1 MAKKQDENKNL
12 LVYKFHCKDEKI
24 NQYFVEQC
32 KIATKLY
39 NQTLYYL
46 NQYYKENGTMLKYA
60 DVDKIMRDMPNLESD
75 ISNYNQLCSVNAQQ
89 CIKKLYQN
97 FESFFKA
104 NADYKKNPQKYN
116 NHKPQPPKYLKGND
130 LCNLYYQTS
139 AFSITNKGQ
148 IKFGVSSK
156 TPTKIETPLV
166 VIPQYEK
173 YCEKIQQQK
182 QGVKAE
188 EKFIS
193 EIEVKALPNQ
203 TTQIYIKYKVE
214 YPKEKKYSNEY
225 ILGCD
230 FGVKKIMTIVSTKPN
245 FHPIFLQSETAQYNR
260 YNYMKNKRI
269 KKYRHCLDICQKGQ
283 KTSKHIKNIYETYNN
298 QITDLLHQISSK
310 LIKICLD
317 NNIHHIIIGYNE
329 NWKKGANIGKK
340 NNKRFQQFPFE
351 KLKNCL
357 EYKCKL
363 HNIKIEFKEESYT
376 SKCSCYDMEKI
387 NKHTEY
393 MGKRLKQNVFRTQ
406 CGKKV
411 HADVN
416 GAYNIIRK
424 HNPKVFDSINTKS
437 LIWHPKAI

>member
-130 LCNLYYQTS
+130 LCNLYYTYM

-148 IKFGVSSK
+148 IKFGTS
-156 TPTKIETPLV
+156 TKVLNKIKNPLV

-173 YCEKIQQQK
+173 YC
-182 QGVKAE
+182 
-188 EKFIS
+188 
-193 EIEVKALPNQ
+193 
-203 TTQIYIKYKVE
+203 
-214 YPKEKKYSNEY
+214 
-225 ILGCD
+225 
-230 FGVKKIMTIVSTKPN
+230 
-245 FHPIFLQSETAQYNR
+245 
-260 YNYMKNKRI
+260 
-269 KKYRHCLDICQKGQ
+269 
-283 KTSKHIKNIYETYNN
+283 
-298 QITDLLHQISSK
+298 
-310 LIKICLD
+310 
-317 NNIHHIIIGYNE
+317 
-329 NWKKGANIGKK
+329 
-340 NNKRFQQFPFE
+340 
-351 KLKNCL
+351 
-357 EYKCKL
+357 
-363 HNIKIEFKEESYT
+363 
-376 SKCSCYDMEKI
+376 
-387 NKHTEY
+387 
-393 MGKRLKQNVFRTQ
+393 
-406 CGKKV
+406 
-411 HADVN
+411 
-416 GAYNIIRK
+416 
-424 HNPKVFDSINTKS
+424 
-437 LIWHPKAI
+437 